1 MVVCSF
7 QLAAVVLMVKNR
19 DLLIWPVGDFSS
31 NQDFW
36 PPMTFERPI
45 GFPCSARRTASE
57 LSAIACAALF
67 GRLVMSRRFDLE
79 PEGQG

>member
-1 MVVCSF
+1 
-7 QLAAVVLMVKNR
+7 MVKNR

-36 PPMTFERPI
+36 QPMTFERPI
-45 GFPCSARRTASE
+45 CFPCNPCRIASE
-57 LSAIACAALF
+57 IYAIAYAALF
-67 GRLVMSRRFDLE
+67 DRLVMSRRFDLE